1 MDAFGIAGIAVGSIG
16 FCICGAYLGIML
28 RELVRSSQEPAWPQP
43 QYMPL
48 QAVPVPIGPQG
59 ALGSVPGATAPPSPM
74 DSSDPLRSEFPVR
87 V

>member
-1 MDAFGIAGIAVGSIG
+1 MDGLGIAGLVVGSIG

-28 RELVRSSQEPAWPQP
+28 RELVRSSQEPVSQLP
-43 QYMPL
+43 QYTLL

-59 ALGSVPGATAPPSPM
+59 GSGSFPTATAPRSPT
-74 DSSDPLRSEFPVR
+74 DSNDPLRSEFPVR